1 MERSLEGSRPPPAQP
16 TQRLVAQASVRIALN
31 DRYTT
36 GHAFRLAGEAALR
49 GYPSCMTKSGST
61 LYVPLRSNA
70 KTLVTG
76 TPIAAL
82 RRRLKYASIL
92 HDQLVL
98 EPGAL
103 LMKAGPQGWVTEPRY
118 DQATWQTPRQRH
130 VAEQEQFG
138 IRVRRKPSP
147 DTEPEPDPGAPPRE
161 IETLYTSN
169 PAICW
174 APTLLPFADE
184 LPGDADW
191 VHFAELPA
199 ESHTCG
205 AQAQFEGLTLGDRP
219 TELEQRWTSAD
230 ERNTHLRQA
239 ITGFVAR
246 RTAIINANK
255 DLATAIAAQ
264 CTITMDPLH
273 SQVVSQ
279 RFKDKEIW
287 NLRGYS
293 IPILFPRVGDWS
305 WQEIASLRRDPNM
318 TRFRAVIREIEDQAA
333 AEAAGGDIEAAARH
347 VYEQHLASALPALAN
362 IGTITGNTIIGF
374 AIGTATGLLTIGIT
388 GPGGPIAGAAIGV
401 LPGTILGIR
410 NMTRQRKSAGWI
422 KVRNR
427 IS

>member
-1 MERSLEGSRPPPAQP
+1 MAESE
-16 TQRLVAQASVRIALN
+16 
-31 DRYTT
+31 
-36 GHAFRLAGEAALR
+36 
-49 GYPSCMTKSGST
+49 ST

-70 KTLVTG
+70 KILVTG
-76 TPIAAL
+76 TPVATL

-92 HDQLVL
+92 HDQLIL

-103 LMKAGPQGWVTEPRY
+103 HMKAGLQGWVIEPRY

-130 VAEQEQFG
+130 VAEQERFG
-138 IRVRRKPSP
+138 VRVRKPAP
-147 DTEPEPDPGAPPRE
+147 DTGRAPDPGAPSRE
-161 IETLYTSN
+161 IETAYSSD

-174 APTLLPFADE
+174 VPTLLPFADE

-199 ESHTCG
+199 ESHTCK
-205 AQAQFEGLTLGDRP
+205 AQMSFDGLTLGDRP
-219 TELEQRWTSAD
+219 TALEQRWTSAD
-230 ERNTHLRQA
+230 ERNAQLRKA
-239 ITGFVAR
+239 ITDSVAR
-246 RTAIINANK
+246 RTAIMNANN

-279 RFKDKEIW
+279 RFKDKEVW

-293 IPILFPRVGDWS
+293 IPVLFPQVGDWS
-305 WQEIASLRRDPNM
+305 WQQIASLRRDPNM
-318 TRFRAVIREIEDQAA
+318 TRFRAVLREIEDQAA

-347 VYEQHLASALPALAN
+347 AYEQHLASAVPALAN
-362 IGTITGNTIIGF
+362 IGTITRDTIIGF
-374 AIGTATGLLTIGIT
+374 TIGAATGLLTIGIT
-388 GPGGPIAGAAIGV
+388 GPGGPIAGAAIGT

-422 KVRNR
+422 KVRN
-427 IS
+427 IIA